1 MSFDVV
7 VGAGSTGV
15 ATASLLADAGHQVR
29 LVTRRG
35 SGPEHPGIE
44 RVAADATDA
53 DRLTAL
59 CQDATS
65 LFTCAAPPY
74 HTWAKAFPPLAAA
87 LLTAAERSGA
97 GYVVLDNLYAYGQVD
112 GPMTEKLPSAPNSVK
127 GGVRARIWQEALAAH
142 RAGRVR
148 VTAVR
153 ASDFIGAGASSVFT
167 LAVAPKVLAGKPALV
182 PADLDAPHSWTAV
195 RDVARALVT
204 VSRDDRA
211 WGHVWH
217 VPTPAPVSVREL
229 AGLLA
234 RTAGAPAPKLRAMP
248 GWMLTLGGLFSP
260 TVRELPEIQYQF
272 RRPFVLD
279 SSHTEQTFGLK
290 PTPLEVTVQE
300 MAAAMA

>member
-1 MSFDVV
+1 MSVDVV

-15 ATASLLADAGHQVR
+15 ATASLLADAGRRVR
-29 LVTRRG
+29 LVTRSG

-53 DRLTAL
+53 DRVTAI
-59 CQDATS
+59 CRDATT

-74 HTWAKAFPPLAAA
+74 HAWPKAFPPLSAA
-87 LLTAAERSGA
+87 LLTAAERTGA

-112 GPMTEKLPSAPNSVK
+112 GPMTEDLPPAPNSVK

-153 ASDFIGAGASSVFT
+153 ASDFIGVGASSVFT

-182 PADLDAPHSWTAV
+182 PGDLDAPHSWSAV
-195 RDVARALVT
+195 RDVARALVA

-234 RTAGAPAPKLRAMP
+234 HTAGVRAPKLRTMP
-248 GWMLTLGGLFSP
+248 AWMLTLGGLFSP

-272 RRPFVLD
+272 RQPFVLD
-279 SSHTEQTFGLK
+279 SAHTEETFDLK
-290 PTPLEVTVQE
+290 PTPLEVTLKE
-300 MAAAMA
+300 MAAA